1 MMEKEKGKASLHPSR
16 RELHFAESK
25 RQGSLNILMH
35 YISSYEALKSL
46 VTPAKQV

>member
-1 MMEKEKGKASLHPSR
+1 MMEKEKEKASSHPRR

-25 RQGSLNILMH
+25 LQGSLNILMH